1 MTIVII
7 VALGILA
14 TLVIYL
20 VKQGAKK
27 SRENEK

>member
-1 MTIVII
+1 MTIAII
-7 VALGILA
+7 VILCVVA

-20 VKQGAKK
+20 VKQGVKK